1 MDTTK
6 ILSHMAMAEA
16 TGASGD
22 KKKAIVLNVLISSG
36 VIKSEPEKV
45 AAGLANSIDAI
56 AWAANNPQEIQ
67 QMLTAGTAT
76 CVTCFGGCSRKA

>member
-36 VIKSEPEKV
+36 VITSEPEKL
-45 AAGLANSIDAI
+45 AASLLIDTL
-56 AWAANNPQEIQ
+56 AWAANNPREIQ

-76 CVTCFGGCSRKA
+76 CVTCFGCRR